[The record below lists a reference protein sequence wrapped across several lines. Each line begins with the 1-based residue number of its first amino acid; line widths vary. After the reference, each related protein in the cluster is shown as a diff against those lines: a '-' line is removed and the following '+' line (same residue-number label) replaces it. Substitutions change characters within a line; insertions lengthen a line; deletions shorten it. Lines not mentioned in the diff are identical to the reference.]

1 MKKLIIL
8 STLICMSFLYSDTKI
23 LFYLNPAPIEISEW
37 IKSNIKKENKKSK
50 EIFNAIE
57 KIKKLDEKTPAQI
70 SKKLLK
76 NEYKKFLHP
85 TLGGFLAIYGGY
97 IDYSDLNGQ
106 ISFPLRHTKSKL
118 YLIITPNIKLIKV
131 KGNTI
136 SHKELDKSEKENTQI
151 YLFEKKE
158 DKNNQFYWHVSKQET
173 TNDKIINPLSVV
185 ILTKPKNLYVSTGDF
200 ISNDNKQ
207 LILPKNIYVINNN
220 QNSKILLN
228 FMNIKNFFEPIEI
241 EDKKISDI
249 LFQKMITNN

>member
-23 LFYLNPAPIEISEW
+23 LFYLNSAPIEVSEW
-37 IKSNIKKENKKSK
+37 IKNNIKSEKTK
-50 EIFNAIE
+50 FE
-57 KIKKLDEKTPAQI
+57 KIKNINKKTPAQI

-76 NEYKKFLHP
+76 NEYQKFLYP

-97 IDYSDLNGQ
+97 VDYSNLNGQ
-106 ISFPLRHTKSKL
+106 ISFPLRHEKSKL

-136 SHKELDKSEKENTQI
+136 SHKELDESEKENTRT

-158 DKNNQFYWHVSKQET
+158 DKNSQFYWNVSKQKT
-173 TNDKIINPLSVV
+173 TDDKIINPLSVV
-185 ILTKPKNLYVSTGDF
+185 ILTKPKNLYISTGDF
-200 ISNDNKQ
+200 LSNDNKH
-207 LILPKNIYVINNN
+207 LVLPNNIYVINNN
-220 QNSKILLN
+220 QSSKILLN
-228 FMNIKNFFEPIEI
+228 FMNIKNYFEPIEI